1 MNKARHLLTLA
12 IAMGLAGCTNESAT
26 PPPAGGAAPA
36 ASSQPTTPKAKTPA
50 PAPTSG
56 EAKKDEAPP
65 LEPPKTGETKPTAK
79 PVSLTTEEL
88 ANIRKLPAADQD
100 SAIKQALCPISGDH
114 LGNMDTPFKITVE
127 GRTFF
132 LCCQGCESKAKKDP
146 KTVFA
151 ALDYESFMHPF
162 TILTTLPSASI
173 GAMLAL
179 MIFNIDL
186 NVISIIGIILLIGI
200 VKKNAIMMIDF
211 ALDGGTRGEQKTT
224 YDAISRPACCVS
236 VPS

>member
-151 ALDYESFMHPF
+151 ALD
-162 TILTTLPSASI
+162 
-173 GAMLAL
+173 
-179 MIFNIDL
+179 
-186 NVISIIGIILLIGI
+186 
-200 VKKNAIMMIDF
+200 KK
-211 ALDGGTRGEQKTT
+211 
-224 YDAISRPACCVS
+224 
-236 VPS
+236 